1 MLIFFGNFGETLRSE
16 YIKQN
21 LCRSSG
27 TCENNEC
34 LCENLRSRCYELGV
48 FQLPKKVTKC
58 GKRFFKEECVLLN
71 NNQAIPQTQAE
82 ETHEKQGF
90 CASRDNT
97 ECLHEEYTQWGNNK
111 KSSLLEEVVE
121 EAEREDL
128 QRKLGPELSFR
139 L

>member
-1 MLIFFGNFGETLRSE
+1 MLFREFWRNSALSE
-16 YIKQN
+16 YVKQN

-34 LCENLRSRCYELGV
+34 LCENLRSQCYELGV
-48 FQLPKKVTKC
+48 LQLPKKVTKC
-58 GKRFFKEECVLLN
+58 GKRFFKEECMLLN
-71 NNQAIPQTQAE
+71 NNQAIPQIQAE

-97 ECLHEEYTQWGNNK
+97 ESLHEEYTQLGNNK

-128 QRKLGPELSFR
+128 QRKLAAELSFR

>member
-1 MLIFFGNFGETLRSE
+1 MRKFTVSVLRVGCITIAEEGNQVWKTLLQRE
-16 YIKQN
+16 
-21 LCRSSG
+21 
-27 TCENNEC
+27 
-34 LCENLRSRCYELGV
+34 V
-48 FQLPKKVTKC
+48 
-58 GKRFFKEECVLLN
+58 CV
-71 NNQAIPQTQAE
+71 AIPQIQAE

-97 ECLHEEYTQWGNNK
+97 ESLHEEYTQLGNNK

-128 QRKLGPELSFR
+128 QRKLAAELSFR